1 VAGTLTLSSTIEP
14 VGWVSEAAVAGRVL
28 VVPAAQSSGG
38 GGGSGTFTQGT
49 IATIEALTPASGDVA
64 SATDGPYQY
73 QCFSAGTWQALHNG
87 YSVTRPTFTEDA
99 GMPTLRVEAVN
110 TTVKR
115 EYAYASMADGESHV
129 LGIIAPPFGGTA
141 GSTDLY
147 GIGLMESA
155 TGKFVLLQ
163 VSSDS
168 PALRIRSHASIDGAT
183 VSTFFE
189 WVSTGSGTV
198 FPGDGRVYFRL
209 SLGGGNT
216 TWEMANSPLGPWF
229 TMLQHSQTTYFTTAP
244 DRVIF
249 WYNNRNTAGSDVD
262 LLPMSLACHTVT

>member
-1 VAGTLTLSSTIEP
+1 MGSFYE
-14 VGWVSEAAVAGRVL
+14 EAA
-28 VVPAAQSSGG
+28 AAAGG
-38 GGGSGTFTQGT
+38 GGTFTQGT
-49 IATIEALTPASGDVA
+49 IATIEALTPAAGDVA
-64 SATDGPYQY
+64 AATDGPYTY
-73 QCFSAGTWQALHNG
+73 QCFSAGTWQAFHNG
-87 YSVTRPTFTEDA
+87 YAVTRPTFANWTAANQTAGSTFTNDS
-99 GMPTLRVEAVN
+99 GMPTLRVKAVN

-115 EYAYASMADGESHV
+115 ENAYASLSNGQSHV
-129 LGIIAPPFGGTA
+129 LGVIAPPFGGTA

-147 GIGLMESA
+147 GVGLQESA

-168 PALRIRSHASIDGAT
+168 PALRIRSHATIDGAP

-189 WVSTGSGTV
+189 WVSNGAGTL

-229 TMLQHSQTTYFTTAP
+229 VMLQHAQTTYFTTAP
-244 DRVIF
+244 DRVLF
-249 WYNNRNTAGSDVD
+249 WYNNRNTASSDVD